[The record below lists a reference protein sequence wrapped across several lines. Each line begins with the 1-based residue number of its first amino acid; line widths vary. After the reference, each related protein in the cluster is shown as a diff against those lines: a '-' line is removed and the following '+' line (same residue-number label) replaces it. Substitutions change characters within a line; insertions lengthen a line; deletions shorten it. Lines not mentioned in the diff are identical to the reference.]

1 MPAVTL
7 ASFPPAIPQNPY
19 QRLLYLHLEPF
30 GVRLAEKAEF
40 KTGWLIRNHRRV
52 QILHFHW
59 PQGYYRW
66 SGRPA
71 WAQRPLSWLRLC
83 LFTARLA
90 VARLL
95 GYRIWWTIH
104 QVFPHEALSPALD
117 RTAGTILARAANVLT
132 AHDRATVEVAV
143 RELGIAPER
152 IAVVPHGSYVG
163 VYPSQPDA
171 EAARHATREELGL
184 PGEAFVFLAFGHLR
198 GYKEIGLLLEAFAQV
213 ADERARLLIAGLP
226 LDEQATEATR
236 EAARRDPRIR
246 LVLEF
251 VPDERVAELF
261 AAADAAVLS
270 RGDGG
275 TSGALILALSLG
287 TPVVAAAVP
296 TATELLQGERAGW
309 LFAPGDK
316 ASLSG
321 ALERAASDRSAAA
334 KGAAARAIADEIPWE
349 GLAPRYAELLR
360 GALEGRDDDRMS
372 GVDEKVDVL
381 LTCSSGG
388 HLLQLLVLREVWEP
402 FDRVWVTD
410 DRSDTRSLL
419 ADERVVFAHW
429 PTSRTLRTLPRNL
442 VLAWRVVR
450 RTRPA
455 VVLTTGAGTAV
466 PFAWMAR
473 LHGAR
478 VVHIE
483 TLTRVD
489 SPSLTCRLI
498 APIADRV
505 YVQWPDLANV
515 VKRSRYVGSVI
526 SR

>member
-1 MPAVTL
+1 
-7 ASFPPAIPQNPY
+7 
-19 QRLLYLHLEPF
+19 
-30 GVRLAEKAEF
+30 
-40 KTGWLIRNHRRV
+40 
-52 QILHFHW
+52 
-59 PQGYYRW
+59 
-66 SGRPA
+66 
-71 WAQRPLSWLRLC
+71 
-83 LFTARLA
+83 
-90 VARLL
+90 
-95 GYRIWWTIH
+95 
-104 QVFPHEALSPALD
+104 
-117 RTAGTILARAANVLT
+117 
-132 AHDRATVEVAV
+132 V

-226 LDEQATEATR
+226 LDEQATKATR

-261 AAADAAVLS
+261 AAADAAVLC

-360 GALEGRDDDRMS
+360 GALEHLVLLRALDGAQGPLAVEEDVGGH
-372 GVDEKVDVL
+372 GVNAEPVGGGDAVFHSLQEPPVFDGLAQRAGVGADVL
-381 LTCSSGG
+381 HGALER
-388 HLLQLLVLREVWEP
+388 LPLREV
-402 FDRVWVTD
+402 
-410 DRSDTRSLL
+410 
-419 ADERVVFAHW
+419 FA
-429 PTSRTLRTLPRNL
+429 
-442 VLAWRVVR
+442 A
-450 RTRPA
+450 
-455 VVLTTGAGTAV
+455 
-466 PFAWMAR
+466 
-473 LHGAR
+473 
-478 VVHIE
+478 
-483 TLTRVD
+483 
-489 SPSLTCRLI
+489 
-498 APIADRV
+498 APV
-505 YVQWPDLANV
+505 ANV
-515 VKRSRYVGSVI
+515 HRGVEAVQRVEAERADVLVGGEGAA
-526 SR
+526 

>member
-1 MPAVTL
+1 MEREATRMPAVTL

-30 GVRLAEKAEF
+30 GVRLAEKAQF

-226 LDEQATEATR
+226 LDE
-236 EAARRDPRIR
+236 
-246 LVLEF
+246 
-251 VPDERVAELF
+251 
-261 AAADAAVLS
+261 
-270 RGDGG
+270 
-275 TSGALILALSLG
+275 
-287 TPVVAAAVP
+287 
-296 TATELLQGERAGW
+296 
-309 LFAPGDK
+309 
-316 ASLSG
+316 
-321 ALERAASDRSAAA
+321 
-334 KGAAARAIADEIPWE
+334 
-349 GLAPRYAELLR
+349 
-360 GALEGRDDDRMS
+360 
-372 GVDEKVDVL
+372 
-381 LTCSSGG
+381 
-388 HLLQLLVLREVWEP
+388 
-402 FDRVWVTD
+402 
-410 DRSDTRSLL
+410 
-419 ADERVVFAHW
+419 
-429 PTSRTLRTLPRNL
+429 
-442 VLAWRVVR
+442 
-450 RTRPA
+450 
-455 VVLTTGAGTAV
+455 
-466 PFAWMAR
+466 
-473 LHGAR
+473 
-478 VVHIE
+478 
-483 TLTRVD
+483 
-489 SPSLTCRLI
+489 
-498 APIADRV
+498 
-505 YVQWPDLANV
+505 
-515 VKRSRYVGSVI
+515 
-526 SR
+526 